1 MRILRVITVF
11 LSAVVL
17 ITGVVVY
24 FTSSHKKV
32 APIITCSVASD
43 QVIKCEVNTPDEE
56 LLKYVSAYDK
66 QDGDISDRI
75 KVIRKK
81 HLIDDKNTVIV
92 MFAVCDSDNN
102 VASLSRNLVLTD
114 YHPPRISLSS
124 DFIFQSGH
132 SFSVSQYVAASDIV
146 DGDLSQYVKLIS
158 TEFTNVEGEYPIN
171 IKVSNSMGDST
182 EMTIKAM
189 VTNEDYVNVKVQL
202 NDYAYYC
209 PVGSEIDYM
218 SLVTGINNLT
228 DKTYENEDITIDASE
243 VDTSKPGVYDAFYKI
258 VDKKTNKI
266 ITMTRLIVIVTED

>member
-1 MRILRVITVF
+1 MRILRIVTVL

-17 ITGVVVY
+17 IAGTVIY
-24 FTSSHKKV
+24 ITSAHKKE
-32 APIITCSVASD
+32 APIITCTVAKDESIECL
-43 QVIKCEVNTPDEE
+43 VHTPDEE
-56 LLKYVSAYDK
+56 LLKYVTAYDK

-75 KVIRKK
+75 KVVRKK
-81 HLIDDKNTVIV
+81 HLIDYKNTIVV

-102 VASLSRNLVLTD
+102 VTSVSRNLVLTD

-132 SFSVSQYVAASDIV
+132 SFSVSKYVTANDIV

-158 TEFTNVEGEYPIN
+158 TEFTNVEGQYPIN

-182 EMTIKAM
+182 EMTVNAI

-209 PVGSEIDYM
+209 PVGGEIDYK

-228 DKTYENEDITIDASE
+228 NNTYEVEDITVDDSA
-243 VDTSKPGVYDAFYKI
+243 VDTSTPGVYDAFYKI
-258 VDKKTNKI
+258 VDENQKI
-266 ITMTRLIVIVTED
+266 ITMTRLVVIVTED